1 MAFLDLWFRP
11 WALSDQS
18 GGSYRDIAS
27 SQSVVEVFEDC
38 APIIVTDEHGGP
50 RVDGKMGLCEFLA
63 DVDGK
68 RKAWLPP
75 IPLKQAKGL
84 MISGPAGP
92 IQIIMNTLPDAP
104 ASETDPDA
112 TVAPSDGDILMTRI
126 KRVWTRLRDV
136 EDVIADPSSMWQ
148 QLAEIWLSAET
159 DERPKMDEIVKQAR
173 SLPNV
178 IERLDKTPRRILR
191 RVHKHKPLSRVQELD
206 RRSMTWLIRQPGD
219 TIAEQAGDRQ
229 RIMAVAREENFNTLE
244 NRVLLAYAR
253 LARRVASDYLPAI
266 SSKRT
271 LRSRE
276 LLVRAYGKRCRQLAI
291 DLAAKGVVEARS
303 DVTPNFVLLNNPD
316 YAAVWQA
323 WHELLNRKRI
333 VDELWR
339 WQTRSWNEFC
349 ALAVIVA
356 LQSID
361 GARVVATSPVVFRPE
376 QVRGCWVESINPLG
390 VIHLVREQLIAEVVY
405 DHKQHG
411 FESWCTPLC
420 IRVGKLGDAR
430 GFLRS
435 IIVWPLWSRQTGT
448 LEKQLSE
455 IALLRRGT
463 PLAQQRSVSTIGG
476 MLVISPTDNEPSRL
490 LTARQSAALSL
501 GATGDG
507 LRDGLK
513 HLAAAVLHLLSVG
526 NSD

>member
-18 GGSYRDIAS
+18 GASYRDMTGAP
-27 SQSVVEVFEDC
+27 SVVEIFEDC
-38 APIIVTDEHGGP
+38 APIIVTDSPGGP
-50 RVDGKMGLCEFLA
+50 RLDGKIGMCEFLA
-63 DVDGK
+63 NVDGR

-75 IPLKQAKGL
+75 IPLKQTKGL
-84 MISGPAGP
+84 TVHGPSGP
-92 IQIIMNTLPDAP
+92 IQVMLKALPDAP
-104 ASETDPDA
+104 ASEADPDISSQP
-112 TVAPSDGDILMTRI
+112 TEGDVLMARI

-136 EDVIADPSSMWQ
+136 EDVIADPGTMWK
-148 QLAEIWLSAET
+148 QLASIWLSAET
-159 DERPKMDEIVKQAR
+159 NERPKMDEIVKQAR
-173 SLPNV
+173 ALPNV

-191 RVHKHKPLSRVQELD
+191 RVHKPMALARVQELD

-219 TIAEQAGDRQ
+219 TIAQQAGDRQ
-229 RIMAVAREENFNTLE
+229 RIVAVAREENFNTLE

-253 LARRVASDYLPAI
+253 LARRVASDYLPAT
-266 SSKRT
+266 SKSRP

-276 LLVRAYGKRCRQLAI
+276 LSVRAYGKRCRQLAI
-291 DLAAKGVVEARS
+291 DLAAKGVMEARS

-316 YAAVWQA
+316 YAAIWRA

-356 LQSID
+356 LQGID

-390 VIHLVREQLIAEVVY
+390 VIHLAREQIIVEVVY

-435 IIVWPLWSRQTGT
+435 IIVWPLWSRQQGT
-448 LEKQLSE
+448 LEKQMSE
-455 IALLRRGT
+455 MALLRRGT

-476 MLVISPTDNEPSRL
+476 MLVIGPTDNEPSKLR
-490 LTARQSAALSL
+490 TGYQSAALSL
-501 GATGDG
+501 GASGDG

-513 HLAAAVLHLLSVG
+513 HLTAALLHLLSDRD
-526 NSD
+526 SD

>member
-1 MAFLDLWFRP
+1 MTFLDLWFRP
-11 WALSDQS
+11 WALSDRS
-18 GGSYRDIAS
+18 RSSYRDIADATS
-27 SQSVVEVFEDC
+27 AVEVLEDC
-38 APIIVTDEHGGP
+38 APIIVTDAPCGP
-50 RVDGKMGLCEFLA
+50 RIDGKIGVCELLA
-63 DVDGK
+63 NVDGK

-84 MISGPAGP
+84 VINGPSGP
-92 IQIIMNTLPDAP
+92 IQVVLNAIPDAP
-104 ASETDPDA
+104 ASEADPD
-112 TVAPSDGDILMTRI
+112 VSIQPSYGDVLMSRI

-136 EDVIADPSSMWQ
+136 EDVIADPATMWK
-148 QLAEIWLSAET
+148 QLSDIWLSAET

-173 SLPNV
+173 ALPNV

-191 RVHKHKPLSRVQELD
+191 RVHKQMPLSRVQELD

-219 TIAEQAGDRQ
+219 TIAQQAGDRQ

-253 LARRVASDYLPAI
+253 LARRVASDYLPAQ
-266 SSKRT
+266 SSKRQ

-276 LLVRAYGKRCRQLAI
+276 LLVRAYGKRCRQLAM
-291 DLAAKGVVEARS
+291 DLAARGVVEARA

-316 YAAVWQA
+316 YSAIWHA

-356 LQSID
+356 LHSIE
-361 GARVVATSPVVFRPE
+361 GARVVATSPVIFRPE

-390 VIHLVREQLIAEVVY
+390 VIHLARQQLIVEVVY

-411 FESWCTPLC
+411 FEPWCTPLC

-430 GFLRS
+430 SFLRS
-435 IIVWPLWSRQTGT
+435 ILIWPLWNCQGSTPESRMFE
-448 LEKQLSE
+448 LA
-455 IALLRRGT
+455 ALLKET
-463 PLAQQRSVSTIGG
+463 PRTQQRSISSIGG
-476 MLVISPTDNEPSRL
+476 MLVITPTDGDHSTL
-490 LTARQSAALSL
+490 LTSHRSAALSL
-501 GATGDG
+501 GPTGDG
-507 LRDGLK
+507 LRHGLK
-513 HLAAAVLHLLSVG
+513 NLSGALLHLLS
-526 NSD
+526 DWRDD